1 MEHQRQRTNQQI
13 LLMDYIFTFLV
24 YLIEILQKR
33 YKGLFIEAMSPSGN
47 KWIKKYKPKK
57 VSSKR
62 KKSNEFIIDETQIKI
77 GSQYIWLWVAINWA
91 KTNIGKYFRLIY
103 LSSERTMLVAERFI
117 ASLINKFGKCPVSTD
132 GGTWYPQ
139 ACQFLDVEHHI
150 SIPNLRK
157 ALLLK
162 EQSNISKIE
171 LKDLMI
177 IFHVERRSVS

>member
-1 MEHQRQRTNQQI
+1 MKLRLR
-13 LLMDYIFTFLV
+13 LV
-24 YLIEILQKR
+24 LNI
-33 YKGLFIEAMSPSGN
+33 
-47 KWIKKYKPKK
+47 
-57 VSSKR
+57 
-62 KKSNEFIIDETQIKI
+62 
-77 GSQYIWLWVAINWA
+77 YIWLWVAIEP
-91 KTNIGKYFRLIY
+91 KHRQILQID

-150 SIPNLRK
+150 SIPHLRK
-157 ALLLK
+157 VSLLK
-162 EQSNISKIE
+162 EHFNTSKIE

>member
-1 MEHQRQRTNQQI
+1 
-13 LLMDYIFTFLV
+13 MDYIFTFLV

-33 YKGLFIEAMSPSGN
+33 YKGLFIDRRSHVSIW
-47 KWIKKYKPKK
+47 KWIKKKYKPKK

-62 KKSNEFIIDETQIKI
+62 KKSNEFIIDETQIKV
-77 GSQYIWLWVAINWA
+77 GSQYIYLALGCNQLSQ
-91 KTNIGKYFRLIY
+91 NIGKYFRLIY

-117 ASLINKFGKCPVSTD
+117 IASSLINKFGKCPVSTD
-132 GGTWYPQ
+132 GGRTWYPPQ

-150 SIPNLRK
+150 SIPHLRK

-162 EQSNISKIE
+162 EHSNISKIE

>member
-1 MEHQRQRTNQQI
+1 MKLRLRLVLNIYLALGCNQ
-13 LLMDYIFTFLV
+13 L
-24 YLIEILQKR
+24 
-33 YKGLFIEAMSPSGN
+33 
-47 KWIKKYKPKK
+47 
-57 VSSKR
+57 
-62 KKSNEFIIDETQIKI
+62 
-77 GSQYIWLWVAINWA
+77 SQ
-91 KTNIGKYFRLIY
+91 NIGKYFRLIY

-117 ASLINKFGKCPVSTD
+117 IASLINKFGKCPVSTD
-132 GGTWYPQ
+132 GGRTWYPQ

-150 SIPNLRK
+150 SIPHLRK

>member
-1 MEHQRQRTNQQI
+1 MKLRLRLVLNIYLALGCNQ
-13 LLMDYIFTFLV
+13 L
-24 YLIEILQKR
+24 
-33 YKGLFIEAMSPSGN
+33 
-47 KWIKKYKPKK
+47 
-57 VSSKR
+57 
-62 KKSNEFIIDETQIKI
+62 
-77 GSQYIWLWVAINWA
+77 SQ
-91 KTNIGKYFRLIY
+91 NIGKYFRLIY

-117 ASLINKFGKCPVSTD
+117 IASSLINKFSKCPVSTD
-132 GGTWYPQ
+132 GGRTWYPPQ

-150 SIPNLRK
+150 SIPHLRK

>member
-1 MEHQRQRTNQQI
+1 
-13 LLMDYIFTFLV
+13 MDYIFTFLV

-33 YKGLFIEAMSPSGN
+33 YKGLFIDRSHVSIW

-62 KKSNEFIIDETQIKI
+62 KKSNEFIIDETQIKV
-77 GSQYIWLWVAINWA
+77 GSQYISGSGLQSIEP
-91 KTNIGKYFRLIY
+91 KHRQILQID

-117 ASLINKFGKCPVSTD
+117 IADLINKFGKCPVSTD

-150 SIPNLRK
+150 SIPHLRK
-157 ALLLK
+157 ALLK

>member
-1 MEHQRQRTNQQI
+1 
-13 LLMDYIFTFLV
+13 
-24 YLIEILQKR
+24 
-33 YKGLFIEAMSPSGN
+33 
-47 KWIKKYKPKK
+47 
-57 VSSKR
+57 
-62 KKSNEFIIDETQIKI
+62 
-77 GSQYIWLWVAINWA
+77 
-91 KTNIGKYFRLIY
+91 
-103 LSSERTMLVAERFI
+103 MLVAERFII

-132 GGTWYPQ
+132 GGRTWYPPQ

-150 SIPNLRK
+150 SIPHLRK